1 MSFLPTDKRENTANS
16 KRLQRTIVELTGI
29 PSQVKEVKSP
39 AVTQQTETQTDVTTT
54 VKNRLQSR
62 IEVSAGKIIIAE
74 MSNVP
79 SILIPM
85 TMVTAV
91 SREIAVL

>member
-16 KRLQRTIVELTGI
+16 IRLHRTIVELTGI

-39 AVTQQTETQTDVTTT
+39 AVTQQTETQTDVITT
-54 VKNRLQSR
+54 VKNRLQRR